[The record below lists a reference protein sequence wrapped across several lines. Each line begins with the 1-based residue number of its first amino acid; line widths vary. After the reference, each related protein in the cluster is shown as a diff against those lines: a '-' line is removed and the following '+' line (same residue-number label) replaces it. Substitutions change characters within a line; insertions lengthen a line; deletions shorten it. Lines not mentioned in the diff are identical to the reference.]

1 MQCIQNYNMKLIYK
15 LYGTGRPV
23 IIMHGLFGM
32 GDNWRTVARMME
44 SQYQCI
50 VIDMRN
56 HGRSPHDPEMNF
68 KVMASDILELM
79 NDLELEHSSLLGHS
93 MGGKVAMQFA
103 LDHPQ
108 KVDKLIVADMAP
120 KRYSPHHDHVI
131 DAIESVQPEEL
142 TERSQVEEGLARF
155 LGNDQSTI
163 QFIMKNI
170 SRRPEGGFE
179 WKSNMPVIID
189 AYLDLMDEILPI
201 TPFMGS
207 TLFVRGENSRYILDE
222 DIPHIKDLFPNSS
235 LVTIK
240 NAGHW
245 VHADAPEA
253 FAKTVLAFLND

>member
-1 MQCIQNYNMKLIYK
+1 MKLNYK
-15 LYGTGRPV
+15 IYGTGYPV

-50 VIDMRN
+50 VVDMRN
-56 HGRSPHDPEMNF
+56 HGRSPHDSEMNF
-68 KVMASDILELM
+68 KVMSADILELM
-79 NDLELEHSSLLGHS
+79 NDLEFEHASLLGHS
-93 MGGKVAMQFA
+93 MGGKVAMQFS
-103 LDHPQ
+103 LNHPQ

-131 DAIESVQPEEL
+131 DAIESVRPETL
-142 TERSQVEEGLARF
+142 TERYEVEEALARF

-189 AYLDLMDEILPI
+189 AYLDLMDEIWHA
-201 TPFMGS
+201 TPFMGP
-207 TLFVRGENSRYILDE
+207 TLFVRGEKSRYILDE
-222 DIPHIKDLFPNSS
+222 DIPYIKDLFPNSA
-235 LVTIK
+235 LITID

-245 VHADAPEA
+245 VHADAPEP
-253 FAKTVLAFLND
+253 FAKAILAFLND

>member
-1 MQCIQNYNMKLIYK
+1 MKLIYK
-15 LYGTGRPV
+15 TYGIGHPV

-50 VIDMRN
+50 IVDMRN

-68 KVMASDILELM
+68 KVMSQDILELM
-79 NDLELEHSSLLGHS
+79 DDLGLEHASLLGHS
-93 MGGKVAMQFA
+93 MGGKVAMHFA
-103 LDHPQ
+103 LEHPQ

-131 DAIESVQPEEL
+131 DAIEAVHPEEL
-142 TERSQVEEGLARF
+142 TERSEVEKALARF

-179 WKSNMPVIID
+179 WKANMPVIIE
-189 AYLDLMDEILPI
+189 AYYHLMEEVIPSRSF
-201 TPFMGS
+201 PGP
-207 TLFVRGENSRYILDE
+207 TLFIRGEKSNYIQD
-222 DIPHIKDLFPNSS
+222 DDFTQIRDLFPDSA
-235 LVTIK
+235 LVTIP

-245 VHADAPEA
+245 VHADAPDF
-253 FAKTVLAFLND
+253 FAKAVLDFLNS

>member
-1 MQCIQNYNMKLIYK
+1 
-15 LYGTGRPV
+15 
-23 IIMHGLFGM
+23 MHGLFGS

-50 VIDMRN
+50 VVDMRN
-56 HGRSPHDPEMNF
+56 HGRSPHDPEINF
-68 KVMASDILELM
+68 KVMADDILELM
-79 NDLELEHSSLLGHS
+79 NDLNLEHTSLLGHS

-108 KVDKLIVADMAP
+108 KAEKLIVADMAP
-120 KRYSPHHDHVI
+120 KQYAPHHDHVI
-131 DAIESVQPEEL
+131 DAIESVHPETL
-142 TERSQVEEGLARF
+142 TERSEVEAGLARF

-189 AYLDLMDEILPI
+189 AYLNLMDEIIPA
-201 TPFMGS
+201 TPFMGP

-245 VHADAPEA
+245 VHADAPEPFTKA
-253 FAKTVLAFLND
+253 VLVFLND